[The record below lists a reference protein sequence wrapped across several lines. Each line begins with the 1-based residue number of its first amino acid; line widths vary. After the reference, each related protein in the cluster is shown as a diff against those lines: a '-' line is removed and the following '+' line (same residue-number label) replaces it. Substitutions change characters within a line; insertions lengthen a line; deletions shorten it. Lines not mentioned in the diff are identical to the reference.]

1 MNPSS
6 GKKTTRRRKTFYIT
20 TPIYYVNDI
29 PHIGHAYTTIAA
41 DVLARYKRLRGY
53 DTFFL
58 TGTDEHGQKVQ
69 QAAAQK
75 GLDPQM
81 HADRMVVAFK
91 ELWKRLRISNND
103 FIRTTEERHKRV
115 VQQVLRQLQAAQVLY
130 TASYEGWYCLPDERF
145 WADAEVVDGKCP
157 ECGRTVDRIS
167 ESNYFFRMSIYQNRL
182 RQHIRRHPGFIQPG
196 SRRNEVLGFLERPLE
211 DLCISRP
218 STRLVWGI
226 PFPFDSGYVT
236 YVWVDALVN
245 YISVPGYATDNR
257 RFAKWWPAD
266 VHLVGKDILT
276 THAVYWSTLL
286 MALGLDLPKT
296 LFAHGW
302 WTVDGE
308 KMSKSR
314 GNVVDPNAM
323 AAEYGAD
330 AFRYFL
336 LREVPFG
343 QDGDFSI
350 TAMTA
355 RYNSELANDLG
366 NLFSRTLTMIERY
379 AGGVVPR
386 PHPNRIMAEDR
397 RMAGLVKSL
406 DRTVGNEMDRFA
418 FHRALR
424 EIWTLVDFANR
435 YVERNAPWDLAKD
448 PRKRTRLETVL
459 YQLAETLR
467 VLAVY
472 LFPFMPATAQTMTT
486 GLGWATSLEQAL
498 KPRDFQWGRLKPGQP
513 VRKGE
518 PLFPRIERPQGD
530 TRPVTP
536 AFPMPS
542 KENTMER
549 TRSEISSISIE
560 EFRKLD
566 LRVGRVVAA
575 EKVPGTDKLL
585 KLAVDLGAETR
596 QVVAGVATKYAPDQ
610 LLGKS
615 VIVVANLNPAVIRG
629 IESQGMILAAGDKTV
644 EALATFIEPIE
655 PGMRVK

>member
-1 MNPSS
+1 MTPLS
-6 GKKTTRRRKTFYIT
+6 RRSAPRKRKTFYIT

-69 QAAAQK
+69 QAASKK
-75 GLDPQM
+75 GLDPQT

-91 ELWKRLRISNND
+91 ELWKRLTISNND
-103 FIRTTEERHKRV
+103 FVRTTEERHKQV
-115 VQQVLRQLQAAQVLY
+115 VQQVLRKLQATGVLY

-145 WADAEVVDGKCP
+145 WAADEVVEGKCP
-157 ECGRTVDRIS
+157 DCGRPVERIS
-167 ESNYFFRMSIYQNRL
+167 ESNYFFKMSAYRDRL
-182 RQHIRRHPGFIQPG
+182 RRHIQQHPEFIQPE
-196 SRRNEVLGFLERPLE
+196 SRRNEVLGFLDRPLE

-218 STRLVWGI
+218 RARLAWGI
-226 PFPFDSGYVT
+226 PFPFDPDYVT

-245 YISVPGYATDNR
+245 YISIPGYGTDPR

-323 AAEYGAD
+323 AEEYGAD

-343 QDGDFSI
+343 QDGDFSK
-350 TAMTA
+350 TAMTT

-379 AGGVVPR
+379 SGGVVPKS
-386 PHPNRIMAEDR
+386 HPKAVKAEDR
-397 RMAGLVKSL
+397 RMVAVAKSL
-406 DRTVGNEMDRFA
+406 HRTVGEEMDRFA

-435 YVERNAPWDLAKD
+435 YVEKNAPWDLAKESKN
-448 PRKRTRLETVL
+448 RARLDVVL
-459 YQLAETLR
+459 YHLAETLR
-467 VLAVY
+467 ILAVH
-472 LFPFMPATAQTMTT
+472 LFPFMPTTAQRMATE
-486 GLGWATSLEQAL
+486 LGWSTSLEQAL
-498 KPRDFQWGRLKPGQP
+498 KPQDFQWGRLKPGRP
-513 VRKGE
+513 ARKGS
-518 PLFPRIERPQGD
+518 PLFPRIEPPQRIMVQE
-530 TRPVTP
+530 TAAP
-536 AFPMPS
+536 ATPS
-542 KENTMER
+542 KEMVMES
-549 TRSEISSISIE
+549 TSAATSFISID

-566 LRVGRVVAA
+566 LRVGRIVAA
-575 EKVPGTDKLL
+575 EKIMGADKLL
-585 KLAVDLGAETR
+585 KLSVDIGTETR
-596 QVVAGVATKYAPDQ
+596 QVVAGIATKYAPDQ
-610 LLGKS
+610 LIGKS
-615 VIVVANLNPAVIRG
+615 VIVVTNLKPAVIRG

-644 EALATFIEPIE
+644 EALATFVEPVE
-655 PGMRVK
+655 SGMRVK